1 MPNKNGTAPK
11 PMLKKELDVYKKKLQ
26 ARRNEIVVK
35 LSTLSTESRDVET
48 DIAQDVADKAESSYT
63 KEFLLSLSDAERDQL
78 FQIDAALKRIE
89 SKDFGYCQMCQ
100 KEIGKKRLNALP
112 WTPLCIECQQ
122 KSESETV

>member
-1 MPNKNGTAPK
+1 MSKSMTR
-11 PMLKKELDVYKKKLQ
+11 KELDVFKKDLL
-26 ARRNEIVVK
+26 ARRNAIVAK
-35 LSTLSTESRDVET
+35 LSSLGKDSRDVET

-89 SKDFGYCQMCQ
+89 ARDFGACQMCQ

-112 WTPLCIECQQ
+112 WTPLCIECQE
-122 KSESETV
+122 KAESETA

>member
-1 MPNKNGTAPK
+1 MPNKGGSVSKSMP
-11 PMLKKELDVYKKKLQ
+11 KKEAEVYRKKLV
-26 ARRNEIVVK
+26 ARRNEIVIK
-35 LSTLSTESRDVET
+35 LSGFRNDSRDVET

-89 SKDFGYCQMCQ
+89 VRDFGTCQMCQ

-112 WTPLCIECQQ
+112 WTPLCIECQE
-122 KSESETV
+122 KAESETA